1 MIYFLGIIGFAVCG
15 FIATEIAIRREEFQ
29 EGLFRHQNGYPL
41 NARWSKAMRDGWAA
55 SFWNRGNTDQAKYER
70 AKRDAE

>member
-15 FIATEIAIRREEFQ
+15 FIATEIAIRRDDFREGVWRQ
-29 EGLFRHQNGYPL
+29 ENGRPL
-41 NARWSKAMRDGWAA
+41 NARWPKSMRDGWTS
-55 SFWNRGNTDQAKYER
+55 SFWNRSNTDQAKFER